1 MPGGVPR
8 TSTLALNKATLP
20 FLTKLANDGYYKALK
35 DDPNFLAGLNVHKGQ
50 VTYKAV
56 ADVFGY
62 NYLNAGKA
70 LN

>member
-8 TSTLALNKATLP
+8 TSTLALNQATIP
-20 FLTKLANDGYYKALK
+20 FLTKLANDGYEKALK
-35 DDPNFLAGLNVHKGQ
+35 EDENFLKGLNVHKGT

-62 NYLNAGKA
+62 KFVSPTEVLN
-70 LN
+70 